1 MQRRTQ
7 TQELNQLVEDFTEA
21 HTNLL
26 LRINTLSTNVRSA
39 RLAGYTIHDIEDL
52 MVIIKVCYLN
62 ISFLPIA

>member
-1 MQRRTQ
+1 LQRRTQ

-39 RLAGYTIHDIEDL
+39 RLTGYTIHDIEDL
-52 MVIIKVCYLN
+52 MVIIKVCNLN

>member
-1 MQRRTQ
+1 LQRRTQ

-26 LRINTLSTNVRSA
+26 LRIHTLSTNVRSA
-39 RLAGYTIHDIEDL
+39 RLAGYTIHDIEEL
-52 MVIIKVCYLN
+52 MVIIKVCYLS